1 MKLTRRQSIKA
12 IASVLGSPFLLR
24 GGEVLAADKFMF
36 SETLTGRVC
45 DGIYDF
51 ERGFEI
57 AEKKGTGEISYEGSI
72 VIDDLGAF
80 KDDQIHRAR
89 FEGKVIYNGEKSEI
103 DMGKVKFLVPAD
115 NPEWKLRRLIYL
127 LPFSSKGVNY
137 VLSGYKDIRLLELN
151 ALKAMEAWTTLYTH
165 LHKGTLE
172 GPLES
177 PVLGPMLGAGIMKFH
192 MEDIGD
198 FLKSCEPKFPEGVE
212 FLCFIF
218 GEAFRELLG
227 L

>member
-45 DGIYDF
+45 NGIYDF

-89 FEGKVIYNGEKSEI
+89 FEGKVIYNGEKSEMDGGI
-103 DMGKVKFLVPAD
+103 LSWKCRKKCLRERSRNNQCLQTHQDGKLAGGK
-115 NPEWKLRRLIYL
+115 RR
-127 LPFSSKGVNY
+127 
-137 VLSGYKDIRLLELN
+137 
-151 ALKAMEAWTTLYTH
+151 T
-165 LHKGTLE
+165 
-172 GPLES
+172 
-177 PVLGPMLGAGIMKFH
+177 
-192 MEDIGD
+192 
-198 FLKSCEPKFPEGVE
+198 
-212 FLCFIF
+212 
-218 GEAFRELLG
+218 
-227 L
+227 